1 MAALLLFQRAL
12 NDDGYVTI
20 RPPNRLGKSGHG
32 GITTQITCTFAY
44 SMPDSP
50 SRYVR
55 VLAWFDH
62 VLIQPLYTARV
73 RRLILQSF
81 PFWIASL
88 LTGLMAVGYEKVFA
102 WAEEVSFVW
111 LRREPLL
118 AFGLTPLAF
127 LGSWALVK
135 WLAPAARGSGI
146 PQVMAGIELSNP
158 AQHRHTA
165 YLLSLRVAVVKILSS
180 VVLLL
185 GGGVIGREGPTIQVA
200 AAIFRTINRLQPAG
214 WPQLSRQIALVTGG
228 AAGLAAA
235 FNTPLGGI
243 VFVVEELTQ
252 IHLSRFRMA
261 VFSAVIIAGLTAQQ
275 FLGPYLYLGFPK
287 ITSPAGWYQALVMVA
302 AIACGLAGAY
312 FAKTLLWLNGYR
324 KRFATPL
331 AQAGWVV
338 GCGLLLAGL
347 AYGVGTDGV
356 GTGKPIIN
364 RLLFQNDGVTPG
376 YLFPVRFAGMALSY
390 SSGGAGGVFATSL
403 SAGALLGDS
412 IARLAHVA
420 VADRNLLILVSM
432 VGFLTGVVRSPFT
445 AAILVLEMTDR
456 HSAIFQLLIGAMLA
470 QAVAALVD
478 PHSLYEH
485 LRQGFIRETLSQ
497 EELPTTTVAATPAV
511 PTPRP

>member
-1 MAALLLFQRAL
+1 MPETDSRYARAL
-12 NDDGYVTI
+12 AWLD
-20 RPPNRLGKSGHG
+20 H
-32 GITTQITCTFAY
+32 TF
-44 SMPDSP
+44 
-50 SRYVR
+50 
-55 VLAWFDH
+55 
-62 VLIQPLYTARV
+62 IQPLYTARV
-73 RRLILQSF
+73 RRLILQSV

-88 LTGLMAVGYEKVFA
+88 LTGLMAVGYEKVFG
-102 WAEEVSFVW
+102 WAEEVSFGW
-111 LRREPLL
+111 LRQVPIL
-118 AFGLTPLAF
+118 AFVLTPLAF

-135 WLAPAARGSGI
+135 YLAPAARGSGI

-158 AQHRHTA
+158 VQHPHTA
-165 YLLSLRVAVVKILSS
+165 YLLSLRVASVKVVSS

-200 AAIFRTINRLQPAG
+200 AAIFRAINRLQPAG

-275 FLGPYLYLGFPK
+275 FLGSYLYLGFPK
-287 ITSPAGWYQALVMVA
+287 VTSPAGWYQVLVMVA
-302 AIACGLAGAY
+302 AVVCGLAGAF
-312 FAKTLLWLNGYR
+312 FAKTLLWLNSYR
-324 KRFATPL
+324 RRFATPL

-347 AYGVGTDGV
+347 AYVVGPDGV

-364 RLLFQNDGVTPG
+364 RLLFQNSGVTPA

-403 SAGALLGDS
+403 SAGALLGDAL
-412 IARLAHVA
+412 ARLADVA
-420 VADRNLLILVSM
+420 VPDRNLLILVSM

-456 HSAIFQLLIGAMLA
+456 HSAIFQLLLGALLA
-470 QAVAALVD
+470 QAVASLVD

-485 LRQGFIRETLSQ
+485 LRQGFIRETLHQ
-497 EELPTTTVAATPAV
+497 QAAPAA
-511 PTPRP
+511 PAGPAPQPQ

>member
-1 MAALLLFQRAL
+1 M
-12 NDDGYVTI
+12 
-20 RPPNRLGKSGHG
+20 S
-32 GITTQITCTFAY
+32 
-44 SMPDSP
+44 DSDAP
-50 SRYVR
+50 SRYAR
-55 VLAWFDH
+55 ALAWFDH
-62 VLIQPLYTARV
+62 TLIQPLYTARV

-81 PFWIASL
+81 PFWIASF
-88 LTGLMAVGYEKVFA
+88 LTGLMAVGYEKLFG
-102 WAEEVSFVW
+102 WAEEVSFGW
-111 LRREPLL
+111 LHQMPIL

-127 LGSWALVK
+127 LLSWALVK
-135 WLAPAARGSGI
+135 QFAPAARGSGI

-158 AQHRHTA
+158 VQHRRTA
-165 YLLSLRVAVVKILSS
+165 YLLSLRVALVKVFSS

-200 AAIFRTINRLQPAG
+200 AAIFRAINRLQPAG

-275 FLGPYLYLGFPK
+275 FLGSYLYLGFPK
-287 ITSPAGWYQALVMVA
+287 VTSPAGWYQVLVMVA
-302 AIACGLAGAY
+302 AVVCGLAGAV
-312 FAKTLLWLNGYR
+312 FAKTLLGLNNYR

-338 GCGLLLAGL
+338 GCGLVLATL
-347 AYGVGTDGV
+347 AYLVGPDGV

-364 RLLFQNDGVTPG
+364 RLLFQNSGVTPA

-403 SAGALLGDS
+403 SAGALLGD
-412 IARLAHVA
+412 AVAQLAEVA
-420 VADRNLLILVSM
+420 VADRNLIILVSM

-456 HSAIFQLLIGAMLA
+456 HSAIFQLLIGALLA

-485 LRQGFIRETLSQ
+485 LRQGFIRETLQ
-497 EELPTTTVAATPAV
+497 QKDEPAV
-511 PTPRP
+511 PATAHPQP

>member
-1 MAALLLFQRAL
+1 
-12 NDDGYVTI
+12 
-20 RPPNRLGKSGHG
+20 
-32 GITTQITCTFAY
+32 
-44 SMPDSP
+44 MPDYS
-50 SRYVR
+50 SRYAR
-55 VLAWFDH
+55 ALAWFDH
-62 VLIQPLYTARV
+62 VFIQPLYTARV

-88 LTGLMAVGYEKVFA
+88 LTGLMAVGYEKVFG
-102 WAEEVSFVW
+102 WAEEVSFAW

-118 AFGLTPLAF
+118 AFGLTPIAF
-127 LGSWALVK
+127 LVSWALVK

-158 AQHRHTA
+158 AQHRYTA
-165 YLLSLRVAVVKILSS
+165 YLLSLRVASVKVASS

-200 AAIFRTINRLQPAG
+200 AAIFRAINRLQPAG

-287 ITSPAGWYQALVMVA
+287 VTSPAGWYQALVMVA
-302 AIACGLAGAY
+302 AVVCGLAGAF
-312 FAKTLLWLNGYR
+312 FAKSLLWINAYR
-324 KRFATPL
+324 KHFATPL
-331 AQAGWVV
+331 AQAGWVG
-338 GCGLLLAGL
+338 GCGLLLAIM
-347 AYGVGTDGV
+347 AYWVGPDGV

-364 RLLFQNDGVTPG
+364 RLLFQNSGLTPG
-376 YLFPVRFAGMALSY
+376 YLFPVRFIGMALSY

-403 SAGALLGDS
+403 SAGALLGDAV
-412 IARLAHVA
+412 ARLAEVA
-420 VADRNLLILVSM
+420 VADRNLIILVSM

-456 HSAIFQLLIGAMLA
+456 HSAIFQLLIGALLA
-470 QAVAALVD
+470 QAVASLVD

-485 LRQGFIRETLSQ
+485 LRQGFIRETLHRND
-497 EELPTTTVAATPAV
+497 EPA
-511 PTPRP
+511 RP